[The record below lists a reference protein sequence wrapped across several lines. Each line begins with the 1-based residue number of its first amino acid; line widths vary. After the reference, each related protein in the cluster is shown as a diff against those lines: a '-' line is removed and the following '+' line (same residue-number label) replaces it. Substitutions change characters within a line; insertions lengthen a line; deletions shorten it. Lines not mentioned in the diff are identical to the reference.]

1 MKRELR
7 KREQRQ
13 HLPICKYKMHLD
25 LTMEVS
31 KGMGLEQMESLDG
44 FDKPFLYSLELIVS
58 LDRLASGY
66 SQILTG

>member
-1 MKRELR
+1 
-7 KREQRQ
+7 
-13 HLPICKYKMHLD
+13 MHLD
-25 LTMEVS
+25 LIKAVS
-31 KGMGLEQMESLDG
+31 KGMELEQVESFDG